1 MTRLTLCVPYA
12 IRGASRPRAAVRG
25 AHAGM
30 YMPEEHRAAEADL
43 ARLLR
48 DAAVACGWER
58 LPRPGCVRVD
68 VLLCVARPLVE
79 RGPRWPKERYAV
91 GGKPDVDN
99 VAKLVMDAGTKAG
112 LWEDDTQV
120 AGLLVV
126 RMRCAKGEE
135 PSTTIKVEPMAGPV
149 VAPPRVS
156 RTVAA

>member
-1 MTRLTLCVPYA
+1 MRLTLCVPYA
-12 IRGASRPRAAVRG
+12 IRGASRPRAAIIG
-25 AHAGM
+25 KHARIH
-30 YMPEEHRAAEADL
+30 MPHEHEKAERDL
-43 ARLLR
+43 TRLLR

-58 LPRPGCVRVD
+58 IPRPGCVRVD

-79 RGPRWPKERYAV
+79 RGPRWPEGRYSVTAR
-91 GGKPDVDN
+91 PDVDN

-135 PSTTIKVEPMAGPV
+135 PSTTIEVEPMAGPV

-156 RTVAA
+156 RNVSA

>member
-1 MTRLTLCVPYA
+1 
-12 IRGASRPRAAVRG
+12 
-25 AHAGM
+25 M

>member
-1 MTRLTLCVPYA
+1 
-12 IRGASRPRAAVRG
+12 
-25 AHAGM
+25 
-30 YMPEEHRAAEADL
+30 
-43 ARLLR
+43 
-48 DAAVACGWER
+48 
-58 LPRPGCVRVD
+58 
-68 VLLCVARPLVE
+68 
-79 RGPRWPKERYAV
+79 
-91 GGKPDVDN
+91 VDN